1 MHNNSSTDQLEAAI
15 TMVERYKGK
24 KMSIVLPQEVF
35 EIIERI
41 ATDQD
46 RSNSYIVV
54 ALVKDALKA
63 QGHQLW
69 AYIAAFFSYRSHDHQ
84 NQPVMNVKIS
94 LPAVVTRKPNVYEV

>member
-1 MHNNSSTDQLEAAI
+1 
-15 TMVERYKGK
+15 MVERYKGK

-63 QGHQLW
+63 QGHQL
-69 AYIAAFFSYRSHDHQ
+69 
-84 NQPVMNVKIS
+84 
-94 LPAVVTRKPNVYEV
+94 